1 MEKLVEA
8 IKSIIK
14 QTIDTNKFS
23 DVIFGEVIAVD
34 PLKIKINNIITLEEE
49 NLYLTTNVI
58 DHEIDVTV
66 KWWTEFEKV
75 NKIDK
80 HTHPN
85 TAISPDIDSNH
96 RHKILNKKKMI
107 VHNKLLVGEKVFM
120 VKAFGGQRYLVIDR
134 ITKFKPKG
142 EWI

>member
-34 PLKIKINNIITLEEE
+34 PLKIKVNDVITLEEE
-49 NLYLTTNVI
+49 NLYLTTKVI

-75 NKIDK
+75 KKIDK
-80 HTHPN
+80 HTHP
-85 TAISPDIDSNH
+85 TAVISTDIDSKH

-120 VKAFGGQRYLVIDR
+120 IKAFGGQRYLVIDR

>member
-14 QTIDTNKFS
+14 QTIDTNKLS

-34 PLKIKINNIITLEEE
+34 PLKIKVNDIIILEEE
-49 NLYLTTNVI
+49 NLYLTTKVI

-66 KWWTEFEKV
+66 KWLTEIE
-75 NKIDK
+75 
-80 HTHPN
+80 
-85 TAISPDIDSNH
+85 SNH